1 MNYTDLFIRRP
12 VLATVISLAILV
24 IGLRSMALLPVRQ
37 YPKTENAVVTVS
49 TAYFGASPETI
60 AGFITTPLEN
70 AIAQA
75 NGIDYMTSSSI
86 SGVSTIQVNLRLNY
100 DASKALAEIITQVN
114 SVKNQL
120 PADAQASVISISV
133 GQTIDAMYISFA
145 SSVLPP
151 NKITDY
157 LIRVVQPQ
165 LQAIEGVQQAELIGA
180 KRFAVR
186 AWLEPDKLAAYGLT
200 AADVSA
206 ALAQNDFLSAVGA
219 TRGQMLQINL
229 TASTN
234 VKSLD
239 GFRNLIIKSVNGSY
253 IRLSD
258 VAKVT
263 LGAEDYDSQFSFD
276 GRPAVPIGIK
286 ITPTANVLD
295 VIKRVRAAL
304 PGIESQLPQGLS
316 LKVAYDST
324 AFIQGSIDEVE
335 HTLIEAVV
343 IVILVIFAFLGS
355 LRAIFIPIIA
365 IPLSLIG
372 AGIFM
377 LAFGFSLNLLT
388 LLALVLAIGLVVD
401 DAIIVVEN
409 VSRHLEMGRTPYD
422 AALLGARELGGPI
435 IAMALVLVAVYVPI
449 GFIGGLTGA
458 LFVEFAFTLVGAVI
472 VSSIVALTLSPM
484 VSRYLLRSHEQTREG
499 WQRRLVIYIDETFD
513 ALRRRY
519 QRALHSSLNEIP
531 VIMVFAAIV
540 FVCIYFLFTLSKKEL
555 APPEDQGIL
564 IAMLTPAPSATLQQ
578 SLLYQH
584 AAYKAASA
592 FPEVDHVF
600 QVSSP
605 SRNISGVVLQ
615 PWDKRSRSADDLQ
628 PLLQKSISNLSGV
641 RGAVFQQPPLPGP
654 QGLGVQFVIETTE
667 PFAQLNLVT
676 QSVLDAAQ
684 KSGDFFYL
692 DTDLKFDE
700 PQTNI
705 VIDRDKVASMG
716 LTMQDV
722 GRSLSAM
729 LGGGYVNYFALSGRA
744 YQVVPQVA
752 QPHRLNAA
760 QLENYHIRTASGGIV
775 ALSTVAH
782 LQNVVVPESLNHL
795 QQLNAATI
803 TAIPKPGLTTGDAV
817 ALLQNISAKIL
828 PQGYRVDYVGPTR
841 QYIEESSALLVT
853 FVFALIIIFL
863 TLAALFESFRDPLI
877 IMISVPMS
885 ICGALIFI
893 AMGIGGASLNIYTEV
908 GLVTLIGLITKH
920 GILIVRFAND
930 LQIAGRGKR
939 EAVEEAAAIRLRP
952 ILMTTF
958 AIVLGVLPLII
969 ATGAGAAARFN
980 MGLVIATGMAI
991 GTCFTLFVVPA
1002 VYLLIAQ
1009 EHHKKAI

>member
-1 MNYTDLFIRRP
+1 MNFTDLFIRRP
-12 VLATVISLAILV
+12 VLSSVISLAILV
-24 IGLRSMALLPVRQ
+24 IGLRSMALLPIRQ
-37 YPKTENAVVTVS
+37 YPQTENAVVTVS
-49 TAYFGASPETI
+49 TAYFGASPDTI

-86 SGVSTIQVNLRLNY
+86 SGVSTISVNLRLNY
-100 DASKALAEIITQVN
+100 DANKALSEIITQVN

-120 PADAQASVISISV
+120 PQGAQASVISIAV
-133 GQTIDAMYISFA
+133 GQTIDAMYISFN
-145 SSVLPP
+145 SKILPS

-165 LQAIEGVQQAELIGA
+165 LQAIEGVQQAEMIGA

-186 AWLEPDKLAAYGLT
+186 AWLNPDKLAAYGLT
-200 AADVSA
+200 AADVSS
-206 ALAQNDFLSAVGA
+206 ALASNDFLSAVGS
-219 TRGQMLQINL
+219 TRGQMMAINL

-234 VKSLD
+234 VESLD
-239 GFRNLIIKSVNGSY
+239 EFRNLIIKQVNGSY

-258 VAKVT
+258 VANVT
-263 LGAEDYDSQFSFD
+263 LGSEDYDSQFNVD
-276 GRPAVPIGIK
+276 GDAAVPIGIK

-295 VIKRVRAAL
+295 VIKRVRAAM
-304 PGIESQLPQGLS
+304 PGIQSQLPQGLDAEI
-316 LKVAYDST
+316 AYDST
-324 AFIQGSIDEVE
+324 AFIQGSITEVE
-335 HTLIEAVV
+335 RTLIEAVV

-355 LRAIFIPIIA
+355 LRAVFIPIIT

-409 VSRHLEMGRTPYD
+409 VSRHLEEGQTPRE
-422 AALLGARELGGPI
+422 ASLLAARELGGPI
-435 IAMALVLVAVYVPI
+435 IAMALVLVAVYIPI

-472 VSSIVALTLSPM
+472 ISSIVALTLSPM
-484 VSRYLLRSHEQTREG
+484 VSSRILRSHEETSEG
-499 WQRRLVIYIDETFD
+499 WQRRFVIFIDEKFEW
-513 ALRRRY
+513 LRHRY
-519 QRALHSSLNEIP
+519 QRALHSALNEIP
-531 VIMVFAAIV
+531 VILVFAAII
-540 FVCIYFLFTLSKKEL
+540 FVSIYFLFTLSKSEL
-555 APPEDQGIL
+555 APSEDQGIL
-564 IAMLTPAPSATLQQ
+564 IALLTPAPSATLQQ
-578 SLLYQH
+578 SLIYQNV
-584 AAYKAASA
+584 AYHSLRK

-600 QVSSP
+600 QISSP
-605 SRNISGVVLQ
+605 SRNISGVVLT
-615 PWDKRSRSADDLQ
+615 PWDQRSRSADDI
-628 PLLQKSISNLSGV
+628 QKPMQMAFNNIAGV
-641 RGAVFQQPPLPGP
+641 RAAVFQQPPLPGP

-667 PFAQLNLVT
+667 SFQQLNQVA
-676 QSVLDAAQ
+676 SAVMDAAT
-684 KSGDFFYL
+684 KSGKFFYL
-692 DTDLKFDE
+692 DSDLKFDQ
-700 PQTNI
+700 PQDNI
-705 VIDRDKVASMG
+705 VIDRDKVASLG
-716 LTMQDV
+716 LTMADV
-722 GRSLSAM
+722 GNSLTAM
-729 LGGGYVNYFALSGRA
+729 LGGGFVNYFALSGRA

-752 QPHRLNAA
+752 QRYRLNAS
-760 QLENYHIRTASGGIV
+760 QLQSYYIRTAAGASIPLG
-775 ALSTVAH
+775 TVAH
-782 LQNVVVPESLNHL
+782 IKNEVVPESLNHM

-803 TAIPKPGLTTGDAV
+803 TAIPVPGTTTGDAV
-817 ALLQNISAKIL
+817 TLLQNISAKIM

-841 QYIEESSALLVT
+841 QYVQESSALLVT
-853 FVFALIIIFL
+853 FGFALVIIFL
-863 TLAALFESFRDPLI
+863 TLAALFESFRDPLT

-885 ICGALIFI
+885 ICGALVFI
-893 AMGIGGASLNIYTEV
+893 ALGFGHASLNIYTEV

-930 LQIAGRGKR
+930 LQIEGKGKR

-969 ATGAGAAARFN
+969 ASGAGAAARFN
-980 MGLVIATGMAI
+980 LGLVIASGMAI

-1002 VYLLIAQ
+1002 IYLLIAQ
-1009 EHHKKAI
+1009 EHHKEEA